1 MAQMEYMFMDINK
14 LSKKHLEEKTNEV
27 KKAFEEM
34 TDAYKKC
41 EDFEKTVVI
50 PKNFILDEEE
60 KLEEKN
66 LVEQLKECI
75 KSWEGKLED
84 LRSFNL
90 D

>member
-1 MAQMEYMFMDINK
+1 MQFKFLTLY
-14 LSKKHLEEKTNEV
+14 H
-27 KKAFEEM
+27 
-34 TDAYKKC
+34 
-41 EDFEKTVVI
+41 
-50 PKNFILDEEE
+50 NFSN
-60 KLEEKN
+60 EEKN